1 MIRRTKQQSQVV
13 RRWRYP
19 NPSQLLVISYVF
31 QSHKGDSAVM
41 CQWESRRSH
50 IGTVI
55 LTRDDSAVDQVV
67 SGWVVEIVDT
77 ELISVQNKAVILVA
91 GVLSVPHGMV
101 ILSRVDLRMI
111 SVCLRVIVDVVS
123 VAALV
128 TMFYLQT
135 RRTPEGLKGA
145 ELD

>member
-1 MIRRTKQQSQVV
+1 
-13 RRWRYP
+13 
-19 NPSQLLVISYVF
+19 
-31 QSHKGDSAVM
+31 M